1 MEEIINIQTDRLATG
16 DYYRDDIAIKRLR
29 ELFYERR
36 KNNPRI
42 ISFNEAKEL
51 NLTKQEGRYKDESM
65 SVLESYG
72 FAWLENAHSL
82 DYPDLEDTNKN
93 WMEWITDHIANMVF
107 HQVKIQWLVNII
119 KNEGLYSV
127 PQGVIRA
134 PIWNVHP
141 GQFRVHAI
149 DYTDCNEDFIVW
161 DIKNRF
167 PKKPVLDW
175 EDFWINYSHHDDK
188 GIFACV
194 KKDNI
199 EIHVGEDR
207 NDMYSKVIESKNCLR
222 GQMVTLDGT
231 CDERLEH
238 IFNHGTY
245 EGHGVG
251 IVGHF
256 AFEDLQHISDFHP
269 SKQIIEKENF
279 TLYNNYHK

>member
-1 MEEIINIQTDRLATG
+1 MEEIIYIQELVNGTYKRDETALTKLRTLYAERL
-16 DYYRDDIAIKRLR
+16 IS
-29 ELFYERR
+29 
-36 KNNPRI
+36 NPRI
-42 ISFNEAKEL
+42 VSFNEAKERG
-51 NLTKQEGRYKDESM
+51 LTKEEGRYKDEIM

-72 FAWLENAHSL
+72 YAWLENAHSL
-82 DYPDLEDTNKN
+82 DYPDLEDTNKK
-93 WMEWITDHIANMVF
+93 WMDWIADDTPNKVF

-119 KNEGLYSV
+119 QNEGLYSV
-127 PQGVIRA
+127 PQAVIRA

-167 PKKPVLDW
+167 PKKPVLEW

-199 EIHVGEDR
+199 EMHVGEDR
-207 NDMYSKVIESKNCLR
+207 NDMYSKVIDTKNCFK
-222 GQMVTLDGT
+222 GQKATLDGT
-231 CDERLEH
+231 CDERIEH

-245 EGHGVG
+245 EGHGIG

-256 AFEDLQHISDFHP
+256 AFEDLQHMSDFHP
-269 SKQIIEKENF
+269 TKQFIRKENF